1 MKEVFCMITNYKKAK
16 DDVLKVYEEFI
27 PIIETIRA
35 GKPTSYDNSLIALS
49 KQAQN
54 IQQDKFMLMIVG
66 EAKSGKSTFIN
77 AYLGEDILPMDVK
90 QCTSSI
96 VEIKYGKKFV
106 LRATYADDREVLLDD
121 EQQIREFLT
130 NNAALDDGFR
140 DIPVPTINI
149 EILMHKKDNKI
160 LESEITDLLKGIEN
174 ENIYGLPKDEYEAKV
189 RQYIKK
195 KQPVWKSIV
204 KKIVIE
210 YPFAD
215 PDLKGIEI
223 VDTPGVNADG
233 RVGDITNKY
242 IEEANAVMFLKP
254 LTGQALEASS
264 FRKFLK
270 SKSADRNKN
279 AMFWI
284 LTRRADLTEDDII
297 RLQDEAIKQCPS
309 INPKQIILIDS
320 KVELFYNKAQYLT
333 AEELQ
338 SYIIELSKAKK
349 LDSFIKAAWL
359 DAAFDRDEFLKLLKE
374 LSNFNVMDEALNKF
388 AHKAQYLALS
398 DFLGRMLSV
407 IEKVIDSLTETI
419 GFYKEKAE
427 DPYEL
432 GVKMNHIKRELEELR
447 LRINTTV
454 DSIADKYSTTKGVI
468 YQKADKVIEEYKS
481 EIDAVKGS
489 SPDSLDELEKISF
502 RKIDTF
508 VSFEAELQK
517 NIVAECDKAL
527 IALSDRCS
535 ISYSVLKPDLTPESF
550 QKIKLEM
557 KESDEARE
565 TYEYTTGKCFK
576 ETHTGSRFSQSK
588 YFGAVK
594 SRIEEQIITIK
605 GNAVKDLTKFVGYIT
620 DLYGKELARNAEIK
634 RDELDTIQ
642 KAKQTAEEIQA
653 TIVAF
658 EELLNQLKP
667 MCEKVRGLKGGIDSN
682 V

>member
-1 MKEVFCMITNYKKAK
+1 MITNYKKAK
-16 DDVLKVYEEFI
+16 DDVLKVYEEFLS
-27 PIIETIRA
+27 IIATIKA

-54 IQQDKFMLMIVG
+54 ILQDKFTLMIVG
-66 EAKSGKSTFIN
+66 ESNSGKSTFIN
-77 AYLGEDILPMDVK
+77 AYLGEDILPMDVM

-96 VEIKYGKKFV
+96 VEIKYGEKFV
-106 LRATYADDREVLLDD
+106 LKATYADDRKAIFDD
-121 EQQIREFLT
+121 EQQIREFLA
-130 NNAALDDGFR
+130 NNAALDDDFR

-149 EILMHKKDNKI
+149 EILMNKKGNKI

-174 ENIYGLPKDEYEAKV
+174 DNIHGLTKSEYEAKV
-189 RQYIKK
+189 RQYIKE

-204 KKIVIE
+204 KKIEIE

-215 PDLKGIEI
+215 PDLKGVEI

-242 IEEANAVMFLKP
+242 IEEANAVMFFKS

-270 SKSADRNKN
+270 SKSVDRNKN

-284 LTRRADLTEDDII
+284 LTRRADLIEEDIK
-297 RLQDEAIKQCPS
+297 RLQNEAIKQCPL

-320 KVELFYNKAQYLT
+320 KVELFYNKAQYFT

-338 SYIIELSKAKK
+338 SYIMELSKAKK

-359 DAAFDRDEFLKLLKE
+359 DAAFDRDEFLKLLKD
-374 LSNFNVMDEALNKF
+374 LSNFNVMDEALNQF

-427 DPYEL
+427 DPDEL
-432 GVKMNHIKRELEELR
+432 GVKMNHIKRELEELT
-447 LRINTTV
+447 LRINNTV
-454 DSIADKYSTTKGVI
+454 DSIADKYNATKGI
-468 YQKADKVIEEYKS
+468 IDQKADEVIEEYKS
-481 EIDAVKGS
+481 EIAEISAS
-489 SPDSLDELEKISF
+489 STNSLDELEKMTF

-508 VSFEAELQK
+508 KSFEADLQK

-527 IALSDRCS
+527 VAFSDRCQ
-535 ISYSVLKPDLTPESF
+535 INYSTLKPDLTPESF
-550 QKIKLEM
+550 QKIKVEM
-557 KESDEARE
+557 KESDESRE
-565 TYEYTTGKCFK
+565 TYEYTTGNCFK

-588 YFGAVK
+588 YF
-594 SRIEEQIITIK
+594 
-605 GNAVKDLTKFVGYIT
+605 NAVKRKIDEQIATIKRNAVTDLKKFVGYIT
-620 DLYGKELARNAEIK
+620 DLYGQELARNAKIK

-642 KAKQTAEEIQA
+642 KAKQTAEEIQD
-653 TIVAF
+653 TILAF
-658 EELLNQLKP
+658 EELINQLKP
-667 MCEKVRGLKGGIDSN
+667 MCEKLRGLKGGIDSN